1 MSPTL
6 KKKATF
12 SILIFL
18 INGHKYFLHL
28 ADSSFHSVE
37 FNIVH
42 IMNLI
47 NNQNYNKAHGHN
59 MISIC
64 RLRICGISV
73 FKTSELIFNAC
84 LREGFF
90 TTCRKKS
97 KAVSVNKKDDRQN
110 VPNYKPVSLLSKN
123 FKRYNAMFW
132 YFIGNESILPNQ
144 SGLKSGFSCIKQL
157 IAIRHKICRC
167 FYDSSN
173 SLLPIAF
180 A

>member
-1 MSPTL
+1 MLPTL
-6 KKKATF
+6 KKIATF

-18 INGHKYFLHL
+18 INGHKYFLRL

-64 RLRICGISV
+64 RLRICGISIL
-73 FKTSELIFNAC
+73 KASDLIFNAC

-90 TTCRKKS
+90 TSCRKKS
-97 KAVSVNKKDDRQN
+97 KAVS
-110 VPNYKPVSLLSKN
+110 LLSKK
-123 FKRYNAMFW
+123 FQKIQYNV
-132 YFIGNESILPNQ
+132 
-144 SGLKSGFSCIKQL
+144 L
-157 IAIRHKICRC
+157 IFHR
-167 FYDSSN
+167 
-173 SLLPIAF
+173 
-180 A
+180 